1 MTEKMAKIDEQI
13 AKVNEKIEKLTK
25 QKKELLS
32 KQSEEKRKKRVSR
45 LIERGAILEKAIGN
59 AENMSNEQLQAFLI
73 DVFSSDRL
81 DEQCEMSGGRNHIQ
95 RDNLYKGEFLMM
107 KKAICTLTTLYLN
120 TGICIYA
127 PTSTYRQKKK

>member
-1 MTEKMAKIDEQI
+1 MTEKMTKLDEQI

-59 AENMSNEQLQAFLI
+59 AENMSNEQIQAFLI
-73 DVFSSDRL
+73 DVFSSDSVRAKL
-81 DEQCEMSGGRNHIQ
+81 T
-95 RDNLYKGEFLMM
+95 NLRS
-107 KKAICTLTTLYLN
+107 N
-120 TGICIYA
+120 TE
-127 PTSTYRQKKK
+127 REV

>member
-73 DVFSSDRL
+73 DVFSS
-81 DEQCEMSGGRNHIQ
+81 ESA
-95 RDNLYKGEFLMM
+95 
-107 KKAICTLTTLYLN
+107 KAKIEHLRSDTE
-120 TGICIYA
+120 
-127 PTSTYRQKKK
+127 REV